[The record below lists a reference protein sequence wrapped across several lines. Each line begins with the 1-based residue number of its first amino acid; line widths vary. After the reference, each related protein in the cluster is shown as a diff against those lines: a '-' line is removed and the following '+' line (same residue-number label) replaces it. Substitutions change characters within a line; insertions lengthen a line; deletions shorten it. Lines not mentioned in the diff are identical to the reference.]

1 MYIEKKRINYIL
13 FLKKEWKYMI
23 LFKISIR
30 DILKNI
36 QHNEFLQCKLA
47 LNEQGSGKSIFV
59 KLVLFQGFFHFI
71 TYWTNK
77 RRTNKYFSKFNHV
90 FDKSGQVIGTK
101 IKKTTAT
108 VSLHFQMILSKIPL
122 QCNYVFI
129 FRLTDIWHSAWI

>member
-1 MYIEKKRINYIL
+1 M
-13 FLKKEWKYMI
+13 F
-23 LFKISIR
+23 LFKMSIR

-59 KLVLFQGFFHFI
+59 KLVLFQGLFHFI
-71 TYWTNK
+71 TYCTNK

-129 FRLTDIWHSAWI
+129 FRLTDIWHSA

>member
-1 MYIEKKRINYIL
+1 
-13 FLKKEWKYMI
+13 MI
-23 LFKISIR
+23 FFKISIR

-59 KLVLFQGFFHFI
+59 KLVLFQVFFHFI
-71 TYWTNK
+71 TYCTNK

-129 FRLTDIWHSAWI
+129 FRLTDIWHSA